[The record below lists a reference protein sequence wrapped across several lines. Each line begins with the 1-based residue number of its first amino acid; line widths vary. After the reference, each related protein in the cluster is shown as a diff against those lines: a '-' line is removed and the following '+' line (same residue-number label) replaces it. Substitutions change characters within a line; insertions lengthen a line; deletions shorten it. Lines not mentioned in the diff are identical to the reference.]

1 MGLFNAT
8 ETNPAT
14 VARDYAPVL
23 IEGEKVLI
31 AFKAVR
37 DLVFLT
43 NHRLCTV
50 NVQGLT
56 GRKVEIE
63 SIPYKSITRWSIERA
78 GTFDMDADLAVWVSG
93 AEEPL
98 EVKVAASANIVGVQQ
113 VLARHI
119 LLGGR

>member
-1 MGLFNAT
+1 MGLFSAT
-8 ETNPAT
+8 ETKIET
-14 VARDYAPVL
+14 VERDYAPVL
-23 IEGEKVLI
+23 IDGERVLI

-43 NHRLCTV
+43 NLRLCTV

-63 SIPYKSITRWSIERA
+63 SIPYRSIVRWSIERA
-78 GTFDMDADLAVWVSG
+78 GTFDMDADLLVWMSG
-93 AEEPL
+93 SDSPL
-98 EVKVAASANIVGVQQ
+98 EVKVAAGANIVAVQQ

-119 LLGGR
+119 LGAVR

>member
-1 MGLFNAT
+1 MGLFSAT
-8 ETNPAT
+8 ETKIET
-14 VARDYAPVL
+14 VERDYAPVL
-23 IEGEKVLI
+23 IDGERVLI

-43 NHRLCTV
+43 NLRLCTV

-63 SIPYKSITRWSIERA
+63 SIPYRSIVRWSIERA
-78 GTFDMDADLAVWVSG
+78 GTFDMDADLLVWISG
-93 AEEPL
+93 SDSPL
-98 EVKVAASANIVGVQQ
+98 EVKVAAGANIVAVQQ

-119 LLGGR
+119 LGSTR

>member
-23 IEGEKVLI
+23 IEGEQVLI
-31 AFKAVR
+31 AFKTVR
-37 DLVFLT
+37 DLIFLT
-43 NHRLCTV
+43 NYRLCSV

-63 SIPYKSITRWSIERA
+63 SIPYRSIVRWSIERA
-78 GTFDMDADLAVWVSG
+78 GTFDMDADLVVWISG
-93 AEEPL
+93 TDEPL
-98 EVKVAASANIVGVQQ
+98 EVKVSASANIVGVQQ

-119 LLGGR
+119 LGGR

>member
-8 ETNPAT
+8 EAKAES
-14 VARDYAPVL
+14 VEREYAPVL
-23 IEGEKVLI
+23 IDGERVLI
-31 AFKAVR
+31 AFKNVR

-43 NHRLCTV
+43 QYRLCTV

-63 SIPYKSITRWSIERA
+63 SIPYRSITRWSIERA
-78 GTFDMDADLAVWVSG
+78 GTFDMDADLVVWITG
-93 AEEPL
+93 TEDPL
-98 EVKVAASANIVGVQQ
+98 EVKVAASANIVGVQL

-119 LLGGR
+119 LGGGR

>member
-8 ETNPAT
+8 ETKAES
-14 VARDYAPVL
+14 VEREYAPVL
-23 IEGEKVLI
+23 IDGERVLI
-31 AFKAVR
+31 AFRNVR

-43 NHRLCTV
+43 QYRLCTV

-63 SIPYKSITRWSIERA
+63 SIPYRSITRWSIERA
-78 GTFDMDADLAVWVSG
+78 GTFDMDADLVVWISG
-93 AEEPL
+93 AEDPL

-119 LLGGR
+119 LGGGR

>member
-23 IEGEKVLI
+23 IEGEQVLI
-31 AFKAVR
+31 AFKTVR
-37 DLVFLT
+37 DLIFLT
-43 NHRLCTV
+43 NYRLCSV

-63 SIPYKSITRWSIERA
+63 SIPYRSIVRWSIERA
-78 GTFDMDADLAVWVSG
+78 GTFDMDADLVVWIAG
-93 AEEPL
+93 TDEPL
-98 EVKVAASANIVGVQQ
+98 EVKVSASANIVGVQQ

-119 LLGGR
+119 LGGR

>member
-8 ETNPAT
+8 NTDPAT

-23 IEGEKVLI
+23 IDGERVLI
-31 AFKAVR
+31 AIKTMR
-37 DLVFLT
+37 DLIFLT
-43 NHRLCTV
+43 NYRLCTV

-78 GTFDMDADLAVWVSG
+78 GAFDMDADLTVWVSG
-93 AEEPL
+93 ADQPL
-98 EVKVAASANIVGVQQ
+98 EVKVSASANIVGVQQ
-113 VLARHI
+113 VLAHHI
-119 LLGGR
+119 LGGGR

>member
-8 ETNPAT
+8 ETNAET

-23 IEGEKVLI
+23 IEGERVLI
-31 AFKAVR
+31 AFKTMR

-43 NHRLCTV
+43 NYRLCTV

-63 SIPYKSITRWSIERA
+63 SIPYKSITRWAIERA
-78 GTFDMDADLAVWVSG
+78 GTFDMDADLTIWVSG
-93 AEEPL
+93 SDEPL

-113 VLARHI
+113 VLARSI
-119 LLGGR
+119 LGGGR

>member
-23 IEGEKVLI
+23 IEGEQVLI
-31 AFKAVR
+31 AFKTVR

-43 NHRLCTV
+43 NYRLCTV

-63 SIPYKSITRWSIERA
+63 SVPYRSITRWSIERA
-78 GTFDMDADLAVWVSG
+78 GTFDMDADLVIWITG
-93 AEEPL
+93 TEEPL
-98 EVKVAASANIVGVQQ
+98 EVKVSASANIVGVQQ

-119 LLGGR
+119 LGGR